1 MPIGHT
7 RSFVALAGRVVVLW
21 VAMVGAPA
29 RAGDAEDAA
38 AQRHRMVEEIAA
50 DIQALSGILG
60 KAALDDTVMAAI
72 AKVPRHQ
79 FVPPGQ
85 ETWAYVNH
93 PLPIGH
99 GQTISQPLIVALM
112 TDLLGVGADDV
123 VLEIGTGSGYQAAV
137 LAEIVKRVHTIE
149 IVEPLARQAESRLRA
164 LGYRNID
171 VRAGDGYRGWPEHA
185 PFDAIV
191 VTAAGPIIPPALL
204 DQLRPGGRLV
214 MPVGDPRR
222 TQWLTVVH
230 KDADGKITKRPVL
243 EVVFVPLTG
252 GD

>member
-7 RSFVALAGRVVVLW
+7 LSFVALAGRVVVLC
-21 VAMVGAPA
+21 VAMVAAPA

-38 AQRHRMVEEIAA
+38 AQRHRMVAEIAA
-50 DIQALSGILG
+50 GIQALSGILG

-149 IVEPLARQAESRLRA
+149 IVEPLARQAEERLRG

-204 DQLRPGGRLV
+204 DQLRPGGCLV
-214 MPVGDPRR
+214 MPIGDPRR
-222 TQWLTVVH
+222 TQWLTVVD
-230 KDADGKITKRPVL
+230 KDADGKIDKRSVL
-243 EVVFVPLTG
+243 AVAFVPLTG

>member
-1 MPIGHT
+1 MPIDRT
-7 RSFVALAGRVVVLW
+7 RSFVALAGGVVVLW

-38 AQRHRMVEEIAA
+38 AQRHRMVEEVAA
-50 DIQALSGILG
+50 DIRALSGVLG
-60 KAALDDTVMAAI
+60 EAALDDAVIAAI

-112 TDLLGVGADDV
+112 TDLLGVGAGDV

-149 IVEPLARQAESRLRA
+149 IVEPLARHHRGSTSAPGSRSATRSA
-164 LGYRNID
+164 SR
-171 VRAGDGYRGWPEHA
+171 RSTRGPTITSQT
-185 PFDAIV
+185 PS
-191 VTAAGPIIPPALL
+191 TASGSA
-204 DQLRPGGRLV
+204 
-214 MPVGDPRR
+214 
-222 TQWLTVVH
+222 T
-230 KDADGKITKRPVL
+230 
-243 EVVFVPLTG
+243 
-252 GD
+252 

>member
-1 MPIGHT
+1 MPIGRT
-7 RSFVALAGRVVVLW
+7 RSFAALAGGVVLW
-21 VAMVGAPA
+21 AAITGAPA
-29 RAGDAEDAA
+29 RAGDTDEAA
-38 AQRHRMVEEIAA
+38 AQRHRMVAEIAA
-50 DIQALSGILG
+50 DIRALSGIIG

-79 FVPPGQ
+79 FVLPGQ

-112 TDLLGVGADDV
+112 TDLLSIGADDV

-137 LAEIVKRVHTIE
+137 LAEIVKRVYTIE
-149 IVEPLARQAESRLRA
+149 IVEPLARQAESRLRG
-164 LGYRNID
+164 LGYRNIE

-185 PFDAIV
+185 PFDAII

-222 TQWLTVVH
+222 TQWLTVVD
-230 KDADGKITKRPVL
+230 KDADGKITERSVL
-243 EVVFVPLTG
+243 AVAFVPLTG

>member
-21 VAMVGAPA
+21 VAIVGAPA

-38 AQRHRMVEEIAA
+38 AQRHRMVAEIAA
-50 DIQALSGILG
+50 GIQALSGILG

-112 TDLLGVGADDV
+112 TDLLGVGAGDV

-149 IVEPLARQAESRLRA
+149 IVEPLARQAESRLRG

-171 VRAGDGYRGWPEHA
+171 VLAGDGYRGWPEHA

-214 MPVGDPRR
+214 MPLGDPRR
-222 TQWLTVVH
+222 TQWLTVVD

>member
-7 RSFVALAGRVVVLW
+7 LSFVALAGRVVVLC
-21 VAMVGAPA
+21 VAMVAAPA

-38 AQRHRMVEEIAA
+38 AQRHRMVAEIAA
-50 DIQALSGILG
+50 GIQALSGILG

-149 IVEPLARQAESRLRA
+149 IVEPLARQAEQRLRA
-164 LGYRNID
+164 LGYRNIE
-171 VRAGDGYRGWPEHA
+171 VLAGDGYRGWPEHA

-214 MPVGDPRR
+214 MPIGDPRR
-222 TQWLTVVH
+222 TQWLTVVD
-230 KDADGKITKRPVL
+230 KDADGKITTRSVL

>member
-1 MPIGHT
+1 MTNRHA
-7 RSFVALAGRVVVLW
+7 RSFVALAGGVVLW
-21 VAMVGAPA
+21 AAITGASA
-29 RAGDAEDAA
+29 RADETEEVM
-38 AQRHRMVEEIAA
+38 AQRQRMVEEVAA
-50 DIQALSGILG
+50 DIRTLSGMLG
-60 KAALDDTVMAAI
+60 KATLDDTVMAAI
-72 AKVPRHQ
+72 GKVPRHQ

-85 ETWAYVNH
+85 ETRAYINH
-93 PLPIGH
+93 ALPIGH

-112 TDLLGVGADDV
+112 TDLLGVGAGDV

-149 IVEPLARQAESRLRA
+149 IVEPLARQAESRLRG

-171 VRAGDGYRGWPEHA
+171 VLAGDGYRGWPEHA
-185 PFDAIV
+185 PFDAII

-214 MPVGDPRR
+214 MPVGETHR
-222 TQWLTVVH
+222 TQWLTVVD
-230 KDADGKITKRPVL
+230 KDADGKLDKRSVL
-243 EVVFVPLTG
+243 AVAFVPLTG